1 MVRLPMPHP
10 LYAPRRLYRT
20 FHPGDEVSP
29 PPSYDDNGL
38 VDLGWPLM
46 KRYPKIKTVPIETK
60 LSMNIWVAAFRI
72 IRVTCHG
79 YQVIA
84 AYHKY

>member
-1 MVRLPMPHP
+1 M
-10 LYAPRRLYRT
+10 
-20 FHPGDEVSP
+20 
-29 PPSYDDNGL
+29 
-38 VDLGWPLM
+38 GWLILDGPLM

-60 LSMNIWVAAFRI
+60 LSMNIWVAASRI